1 VFRLLFR
8 LGLFGSLAS
17 LAACGGGG
25 APVNATPAPTV
36 SLTASPTS
44 IDFGGA
50 SLLTWVSTNATA
62 CQASGSWSGT
72 LAASGTQN
80 TGVLTGSASF
90 SLTCT
95 GPSGTSQPA
104 SVTVIVNS
112 VMPTVQ
118 ITANPSVIAAGG
130 TTTLTWS
137 STDATSCTASGA
149 WSGTQAVGGSLA
161 TGPLSQATTYALS
174 CTGPSGTTQASAV
187 VNIDPTASL
196 TVSPT
201 VIAPGQTATLSWT
214 STNASACAASNG
226 WGGVLT
232 SSGSQMTVALNATT
246 TFSLACSGPGGVSA
260 LTSVTVTVS
269 SVIMSVAP
277 QTAPLTLG
285 RTQQFTATVP
295 GDAAAVWSVD
305 GIPNGNSSVGTITA
319 NGLYSAGTAGTHSIV
334 ATSVANATQ
343 SATAVAAVTDL
354 SGVFTYHN
362 DQSRDG
368 ANVQEYALAPANVT
382 AGKFGKVASCAVDG
396 AIYGQP
402 LWVANVTLGGKRHN
416 VVFVTTQHDSL
427 FAFDAD
433 ATVCTLLWSASMV
446 DAAHGAGAGETSVP
460 STAVGVGTGDIVPEV
475 GISGTPVIDPATG
488 TLYVVAKSIDPTLTN
503 YFQRLHAIDITSG
516 MERAGSPVVIGG
528 SYPGTGSGS
537 STVAFNIKQENQR
550 AGLALAHGVVYIAWG
565 SHEDSVPWYGWM
577 MGYQYNG
584 SGWTQTAMFNAA
596 PNSQRAGIW
605 MGGGAP
611 PVDSSNQLY
620 VTTGNGNFNASN
632 LATPN
637 NDYGDSLLQL
647 SSALQ
652 VNQYFTPTDQM
663 NDFTADRDFG
673 SGGAATLG
681 DLPMGNTITHVL
693 VCGGKDG
700 TLYVINRDLLG
711 GLGDSAAIQTLSL
724 GGANFSTPTLWNN
737 NLFAAGTSGQVHA
750 WQLNPSTAQFTLGT
764 KSNHAFGFP
773 GATLSVSSA
782 ASQNGVVWA
791 IDSHSYCTRQ
801 SSSCGPAV
809 LYALDA
815 ANLAHQLW
823 SSADNPADTA
833 GNAVKFTVPTVA
845 NGRVFVGTRG
855 NNAGGADSSTSAPG
869 ELEFYGL
876 LP

>member
-1 VFRLLFR
+1 MFRVLLR
-8 LGLFGSLAS
+8 VGLLASLSS

-25 APVNATPAPTV
+25 APVTSTPAPSV
-36 SLTASPTS
+36 SLSASPTS

-50 SLLTWVSTNATA
+50 SLLSWSSTHATA
-62 CQASGSWSGT
+62 CQASGNWSGT
-72 LAASGTQN
+72 LAASGTQS
-80 TGVLTGSASF
+80 TGALTGGATY

-104 SVTVIVNS
+104 SVSVIVNS
-112 VMPTVQ
+112 VTPTVQ
-118 ITANPSVIAAGG
+118 ITANPSVVAAGG

-137 STDATSCTASGA
+137 SSDATSCTASGA
-149 WSGTQAVGGSLA
+149 WSGTQAVSGSLA
-161 TGPLSQATTYALS
+161 TGPLSQATTYTLS

-187 VNIDPTASL
+187 VNIDPTATLS
-196 TVSPT
+196 VSPS
-201 VIAPGQTATLSWT
+201 VIAPGQTATLTWA

-226 WGGVLT
+226 WSGALT
-232 SSGSQMTVALNATT
+232 SSGSQMTLALNDTT

-260 LTSVTVTVS
+260 LTSATVTVS

-285 RTQQFTATVP
+285 RTQQFVATVP

-368 ANVQEYALAPANVT
+368 ANAQEYALAPANVT
-382 AGKFGKVASCAVDG
+382 AGRFGKVASCAVDG

-402 LWVANVTLGGKRHN
+402 LWVANVTLGGQKHN

-460 STAVGVGTGDIVPEV
+460 SAAVGVGTGDIVPEV
-475 GISGTPVIDPATG
+475 GINGTPVIDPATG
-488 TLYVVAKSIDPTLTN
+488 TLYVVAKSIDATLTH

-516 MERAGSPVVIGG
+516 SERAGSPVVIGG
-528 SYPGTGSGS
+528 SYPGTGAGS
-537 STVAFNIKQENQR
+537 SSVAFNIKQQNQR
-550 AGLALAHGVVYIAWG
+550 AGLALANGVVYIAWG

-584 SGWTQTAMFNAA
+584 SGWTQTAVFNAA

-620 VTTGNGNFNASN
+620 VTTGNGNFNATN
-632 LATPN
+632 LAAPN

-652 VNQYFTPTDQM
+652 VNQYFTPTDQL

-681 DLPMGNTITHVL
+681 DLPMGNSITHVL

-724 GGANFSTPTLWNN
+724 GGANFSTPALWNN
-737 NLFAAGTSGQVHA
+737 NLFAAGTSGQVHG

-764 KSNHAFGFP
+764 KSNHVFGFP
-773 GATLSVSSA
+773 GATVSVSSA

-809 LYALDA
+809 LYAFDA
-815 ANLAHQLW
+815 VNLAHQLW

-876 LP
+876 LQ